1 MKLLKVILTL
11 FVGMVLLNACKKEY
25 SFEKNSQKPT
35 GNWEFKDSAHQY
47 TGDMDTAYI
56 SGTGT
61 SKELHLTGVSTDG
74 GQVFSL
80 ILYADT
86 FQTGSYKTSLSQ
98 ISFDYSASGI
108 MLYQASQLNGEFIV
122 NITSINASQVTGS
135 FSGMAKDSANNF
147 KSLFDGKFKAN
158 FATLPVEPTSSG
170 VLGDSSGNCKPVVL
184 SGEYK
189 QGITVTSA
197 NTVQVQVTVASAGT
211 YNITT
216 DPVNGITF
224 SKTGTFSSTGVQS
237 ITLTASGT
245 PAFSGEQAFTL
256 HYGNSQCAFKVTFLP
271 GVAPS
276 NDYYPLKVDNGYND
290 WYYGETM
297 SGMAMDSFMY
307 KILPD
312 TKVIAGNTYSVLGEY
327 DVATMQFM
335 DTAFFLRKNA
345 GNYYSYIDLSKSLP
359 FDQPTPAEIII
370 LKDNV
375 AKGSTWQ
382 SATVSGTAGGV
393 PVSAYFK
400 FTLLDKAV
408 PATIGRFNFNDVIKV
423 KMDAY
428 VNSVMIRSTEM
439 WYAKNVGLIYVND
452 GASIVEIGDFHIY

>member
-11 FVGMVLLNACKKEY
+11 FIGMVLLNACKKEY

-35 GNWEFKDSAHQY
+35 GNWEFKDSAHLY
-47 TGDMDTAYI
+47 TGNMDTAYI
-56 SGTGT
+56 SGTGA
-61 SKELHLTGVSTDG
+61 SKELHLTGVSIEG
-74 GQVFSL
+74 NQSFNL

-86 FQTGSYKTSLSQ
+86 FQTGSYKASLSQ
-98 ISFDYSASGI
+98 ISFDYSASGKTI
-108 MLYQASQLNGEFIV
+108 YQASQLNGEFIV
-122 NITSINASQVTGS
+122 NITSISATQVTGN
-135 FSGMAKDSANNF
+135 FSGIAKDSANNF
-147 KSLFDGKFKAN
+147 KNLFDGNFKAN
-158 FATLPVEPTSSG
+158 FATLSVGPASSG

-224 SKTGTFSSTGVQS
+224 SKSGTFTSTGVQN
-237 ITLTASGT
+237 ITLIASGT
-245 PAFSGEQAFTL
+245 PAFPGEQEFAL
-256 HYGNSQCAFKVTFLP
+256 HYGNSQCAFKITFLP
-271 GVAPS
+271 GAAPS
-276 NDYYPLKVDNGYND
+276 NDYYPLNVPND
-290 WYYGETM
+290 WYYGKTM

-312 TKVIAGNTYSVLGEY
+312 TKTIGANTYSVLGEY
-327 DVATMQFM
+327 DVTTSQFT
-335 DTAFFLRKNA
+335 DTAFLLRKDA
-345 GNYYSYIDLSKSLP
+345 GNYYSYVDLSESFP
-359 FDQPTPAEIII
+359 FQQPTPAEIII

-382 SATVSGTAGGV
+382 SATVSGNVSGV
-393 PVSAYFK
+393 PISAYFK
-400 FTLLDKAV
+400 FTILDKAV
-408 PATIGRFNFNDVIKV
+408 PETIGRFNFNDVIKV

-428 VNSVMIRSTEM
+428 LNSVVIRSTEM

-452 GASIVEIGDFHIY
+452 GTTIAQIGDYHIH

>member
-1 MKLLKVILTL
+1 MKLVKVILTL

-25 SFEKNSQKPT
+25 SFEKGSQKPT
-35 GNWEFKDSAHQY
+35 GNWEFKDSTHQY

-74 GQVFSL
+74 SQVFNL

-86 FQTGSYKTSLSQ
+86 FQTGSYKASLSQ

-135 FSGMAKDSANNF
+135 FSGIAKDSANNF
-147 KSLFDGKFKAN
+147 KNLFDGKFKAN
-158 FATLPVEPTSSG
+158 FATLPVEPASSG

-245 PAFSGEQAFTL
+245 PAFSGEQVFTL

-271 GVAPS
+271 GAAPS
-276 NDYYPLKVDNGYND
+276 NDYYPLTAPND
-290 WYYGETM
+290 WYYGKIGAPVE
-297 SGMAMDSFMY
+297 DSFMY
-307 KILPD
+307 KVLPD
-312 TKVIAGNTYSVLGEY
+312 TKTIGGNTYSVLGEY
-327 DVATMQFM
+327 NVATTQFM
-335 DTAFFLRKNA
+335 DTAFLLRKNS
-345 GNYYSYIDLSKSLP
+345 GNYYSYMNFSEFFPFEQPLS
-359 FDQPTPAEIII
+359 AEIIL

-375 AKGSTWQ
+375 AQGTSWQ
-382 SATVSGTAGGV
+382 SPTITGTMGGV
-393 PVSAYFK
+393 PVSVFFK
-400 FTLLDKAV
+400 FTILEKAV
-408 PATIGRFNFNDVIKV
+408 PATIGRFNFDDVIKV
-423 KMDAY
+423 KMDY
-428 VNSVMIRSTEM
+428 YMGSVLIGSAEN
-439 WYAKNVGLIYVND
+439 WYAKNVGLVYVND
-452 GASIVEIGDFHIY
+452 GASIVQIGDYHIY

>member
-1 MKLLKVILTL
+1 MKRLKVILTL
-11 FVGMVLLNACKKEY
+11 FIGMVLLNACKKEY

-35 GNWEFKDSAHQY
+35 GNWEFKDSTHQY

-56 SGTGT
+56 SGTGA
-61 SKELHLTGVSTDG
+61 SKELHLTGVSIDG
-74 GQVFSL
+74 NQSFNL

-86 FQTGSYKTSLSQ
+86 FQTGSYKASLSQ
-98 ISFDYSASGI
+98 ISFDYSASGKTI
-108 MLYQASQLNGEFIV
+108 YQASQLNGEFIV
-122 NITSINASQVTGS
+122 NITSINATQVTGN
-135 FSGMAKDSANNF
+135 FSGIAKDSANNF
-147 KSLFDGKFKAN
+147 KNLFDGNFKAN
-158 FATLPVEPTSSG
+158 FATLSVGPASSG
-170 VLGDSSGNCKPVVL
+170 VLGDSSGNCKPVIL

-224 SKTGTFSSTGVQS
+224 SKSGTFTSTGVQN
-237 ITLTASGT
+237 ITLVASGT
-245 PAFSGEQAFTL
+245 PAFPGEQEFAL
-256 HYGNSQCAFKVTFLP
+256 HYGNSQCAFKITFLP
-271 GVAPS
+271 GAAPS
-276 NDYYPLKVDNGYND
+276 NDYYPLNVPND
-290 WYYGETM
+290 WYYGKTM

-312 TKVIAGNTYSVLGEY
+312 TKTIGANTYSVLGEY
-327 DVATMQFM
+327 DVTTSQFT
-335 DTAFFLRKNA
+335 DTAFLLRKDA
-345 GNYYSYIDLSKSLP
+345 GNYYSYVDLSESFP
-359 FDQPTPAEIII
+359 FQQPTPAEIII

-382 SATVSGTAGGV
+382 SATVSGNVSGV
-393 PVSAYFK
+393 PISAYFK
-400 FTLLDKAV
+400 FTILDKAV
-408 PATIGRFNFNDVIKV
+408 PETIGRFNFNDVIKV
-423 KMDAY
+423 KMEAY

-452 GASIVEIGDFHIY
+452 GTTIVQIGDYHIH